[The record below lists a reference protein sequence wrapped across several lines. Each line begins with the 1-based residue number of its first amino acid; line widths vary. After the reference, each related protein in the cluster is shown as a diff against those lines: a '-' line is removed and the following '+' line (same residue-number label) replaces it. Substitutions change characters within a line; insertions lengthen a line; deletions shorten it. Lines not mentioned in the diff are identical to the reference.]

1 MADNPTISSI
11 PSPLITGQNTVLQF
25 AAANENGGFDVGTV
39 NGVST
44 QVVNNPLTL
53 NQYINSTPQ
62 QLGENTIA
70 SGFLGFI
77 EPNPT
82 IGSMPP
88 PAGLT
93 PEEKT
98 QKAQQ
103 DLNTSLNNAF
113 LNSYTVTEED
123 IAELEI
129 ATRLVTKKDGKNKVD
144 NQKEEDN
151 KKGLGLI
158 YKKFSANL
166 NLNRKYLLLSMLV
179 YGFDYKV
186 LTANLNP
193 NQNECT
199 IDDNF
204 IKNFQDLIKDEE
216 LAKYIKQTPAYD
228 KGCFDGYG
236 AYGAT
241 AITGDSHQSN
251 PMTGAARHQPS
262 LTEKLLNS
270 IHPDA
275 YKNIESFCNKIRTR
289 SWLALP
295 KNGFG
300 SLSKIVHGIQAS
312 IEAFQEMIADMYQG
326 CIEVIQ
332 QVYAY
337 LNGVMVAVQ
346 KKIIS
351 IINENIP
358 LDFICLILD
367 TLQVLMDD
375 INFFTSLF
383 QMSGPFLNYLNNFQ
397 SFLNSASQFVSNPL
411 STIQAY
417 LPEEVNN
424 IINLV
429 NQIGADPNGF
439 IADQLNNYGYGYV
452 LNALQGN
459 LVGAISNKYGPQY
472 AAITPLGNILT
483 KATAVYSRFGGQF
496 PATPATLGPNIYTGP
511 QGMSVDVNGNPVRL
525 KSVSSSDISDVSK
538 TTRNLG
544 NNIGSIIG
552 NVGENLKTNA
562 SQIGAGLEEAGEGF
576 KGLPSDVSNFFGG
589 IGNTVKKVTGTGG

>member
-1 MADNPTISSI
+1 MPVPPNYNPKELKTSTENGDTVYSFT
-11 PSPLITGQNTVLQF
+11 SQNGVKYTTTTPNNPNYWS
-25 AAANENGGFDVGTV
+25 AAAGQGVHLVNDKWIEDPEN
-39 NGVST
+39 
-44 QVVNNPLTL
+44 
-53 NQYINSTPQ
+53 
-62 QLGENTIA
+62 
-70 SGFLGFI
+70 
-77 EPNPT
+77 NPT
-82 IGSMPP
+82 IGSNPKSS
-88 PAGLT
+88 GLT
-93 PEEKT
+93 PQEKIE
-98 QKAQQ
+98 KAQETLDKSTQ
-103 DLNTSLNNAF
+103 EALS
-113 LNSYTVTEED
+113 NSDKIKDEKELD
-123 IAELEI
+123 KIIADFEKRTNL
-129 ATRLVTKKDGKNKVD
+129 TGSDD
-144 NQKEEDN
+144 D
-151 KKGLGLI
+151 KKGLSLI
-158 YKKFSANL
+158 YKKFLANL
-166 NLNRKYLLLSMLV
+166 NKHRKALLLSMLV
-179 YGFDYKV
+179 EGFDYKI
-186 LTANLNP
+186 LTCKANP
-193 NQNECT
+193 NQNECI
-199 IDDNF
+199 IDDTF
-204 IKNFQDLIKDEE
+204 IKNFQDLVKDEK
-216 LAKYIKQTPAYD
+216 LLKYIKKTPAYQ
-228 KGCFDGYG
+228 KGCFDESG

-251 PMTGAARHQPS
+251 PITGATRHQPS

-300 SLSKIVHGIQAS
+300 SLSKIIHGIQAS
-312 IEAFQEMIADMYQG
+312 IEAFQEMIADVYQG

-337 LNGVMVAVQ
+337 LNGVMVAIQ

-351 IINENIP
+351 IISENIP

-472 AAITPLGNILT
+472 ASITPLGNILT
-483 KATAVYSRFGGQF
+483 KATAIYSRYGGKF
-496 PATPATLGPNIYTGP
+496 PTTPATLGPNIYTGP
-511 QGMSVDVNGNPVRL
+511 QGMSVDVNGNPIGL
-525 KSVSSSDISDVSK
+525 KSISSKDVSDVSR
-538 TTRNLG
+538 TTKNLG
-544 NNIGSIIG
+544 NNIGSIVG
-552 NVGENLKTNA
+552 SVGENLKKDA
-562 SQIGAGLEEAGEGF
+562 SKLNAGLKEAGEGF
-576 KGLPSDVSNFFGG
+576 SGLPSDVSNFFGG